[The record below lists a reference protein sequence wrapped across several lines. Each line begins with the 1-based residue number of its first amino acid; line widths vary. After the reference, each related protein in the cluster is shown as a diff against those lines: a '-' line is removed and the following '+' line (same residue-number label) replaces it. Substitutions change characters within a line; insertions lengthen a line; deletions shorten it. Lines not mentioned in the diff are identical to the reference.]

1 MKNIEL
7 PLLTPAVIRTSRLS
21 HEGANP
27 PPPPAD
33 QGFVASVKSQ
43 TPPASSGQP
52 WQLQLDVGGRPLT
65 VQSERPLPPGSV
77 LLLTL
82 SQDDPPLLDVK
93 AVQLPSEKPSS
104 SLLNQPLNLEQRLQ
118 AAAQQLRQ
126 SASLPV
132 AVRELLA
139 ARLPFYSQ
147 TSAKASVQGSGPG
160 SGNGSAQ
167 QTLLTGLTTASA
179 ASSGSAATSAAGSAT
194 AAQPASVSPSLL
206 SLLQPQAA
214 NRKVG
219 AYTEMAAYRPP
230 QAGNPL
236 SRGVNTQQ
244 SSLPVPGAGSGAD
257 RLLTLLTQSRTLPA
271 EVTQQLQDFV
281 SRLPSKGE
289 LSKPQTLQ
297 QQVRNNPLNFEKLAL
312 DHVMSKLLPAGER
325 LQQNTSSGAA
335 RESLGHAF
343 RHLWQGA
350 TGTAVAQKMENAP
363 LQSVINQLMT
373 ASASGEKDAT
383 AIHTLPDTQP
393 LHQQL
398 PEGLRDN
405 LKGLLLLVSRHLT
418 HNGNATANSA
428 AAAQADGQPMLQA
441 ETFRLLHSVL
451 ARTEQEQVRLVQQA
465 DPYPATIPLLF
476 RDGTEIRQ
484 VSIDINRDEGGET
497 SDKQK
502 KAVRWHLTLH
512 FDLDQLGPLDVEL
525 ELMAPGVSARFWSE
539 TTDTLSLL
547 NTSLQPLRQRLAGM
561 GAEVGELEV
570 RHGRKLPEDQQLTIR
585 HSLVDVRT

>member
-52 WQLQLDVGGRPLT
+52 WQLQLDVGGRALT

-104 SLLNQPLNLEQRLQ
+104 SLLHQPLNLEQRLQ

-147 TSAKASVQGSGPG
+147 TSTKASASQASAQGSGPG
-160 SGNGSAQ
+160 SGQGSVQ

-179 ASSGSAATSAAGSAT
+179 ASSGSGATSAAGSAT

-230 QAGNPL
+230 QAGNPV
-236 SRGVNTQQ
+236 SQGVNTQQ
-244 SSLPVPGAGSGAD
+244 SSLPVPSAGSGAD

-281 SRLPSKGE
+281 SRLPAKGE
-289 LSKPQTLQ
+289 LSQP
-297 QQVRNNPLNFEKLAL
+297 V
-312 DHVMSKLLPAGER
+312 S
-325 LQQNTSSGAA
+325 QN
-335 RESLGHAF
+335 
-343 RHLWQGA
+343 
-350 TGTAVAQKMENAP
+350 
-363 LQSVINQLMT
+363 
-373 ASASGEKDAT
+373 
-383 AIHTLPDTQP
+383 
-393 LHQQL
+393 
-398 PEGLRDN
+398 
-405 LKGLLLLVSRHLT
+405 
-418 HNGNATANSA
+418 
-428 AAAQADGQPMLQA
+428 
-441 ETFRLLHSVL
+441 
-451 ARTEQEQVRLVQQA
+451 
-465 DPYPATIPLLF
+465 
-476 RDGTEIRQ
+476 
-484 VSIDINRDEGGET
+484 
-497 SDKQK
+497 
-502 KAVRWHLTLH
+502 
-512 FDLDQLGPLDVEL
+512 
-525 ELMAPGVSARFWSE
+525 
-539 TTDTLSLL
+539 
-547 NTSLQPLRQRLAGM
+547 
-561 GAEVGELEV
+561 
-570 RHGRKLPEDQQLTIR
+570 
-585 HSLVDVRT
+585 

>member
-1 MKNIEL
+1 MTNIEL

-21 HEGANP
+21 HEGASP

-52 WQLQLDVGGRPLT
+52 WQLQLDVGGRALT

-93 AVQLPSEKPSS
+93 AVQLPSEKPSA

-147 TSAKASVQGSGPG
+147 DAGKTPASQATSNGPTQQAQLSATQLNSANAAGVQSPAR
-160 SGNGSAQ
+160 SA
-167 QTLLTGLTTASA
+167 G
-179 ASSGSAATSAAGSAT
+179 AATSPIAA
-194 AAQPASVSPSLL
+194 PPSLL

-230 QAGNPL
+230 QAGNPV
-236 SRGVNTQQ
+236 SQGVNTQQ
-244 SSLPVPGAGSGAD
+244 SSLPVPSAGSGAD

-271 EVTQQLQDFV
+271 EVAQQLQDFV
-281 SRLPSKGE
+281 SRLPAKGE
-289 LSKPQTLQ
+289 LSQPQTLQ
-297 QQVRNNPLNFEKLAL
+297 QQVHNNPLNFEKQAL

-335 RESLGHAF
+335 RESLSHAF
-343 RHLWQGA
+343 RHFWQGA

-363 LQSVINQLMT
+363 LQSVINQLIS
-373 ASASGEKDAT
+373 ASAETEKSAT
-383 AIHTLPDTQP
+383 GVHSLPGSQP
-393 LHQQL
+393 LHQPL

-405 LKGLLLLVSRHLT
+405 LKGLLLLISRHLT
-418 HNGNATANSA
+418 QTGNAAANSA
-428 AAAQADGQPMLQA
+428 SAAQTDGQAILQA

-476 RDGTEIRQ
+476 RDGAEIRQ

-502 KAVRWHLTLH
+502 KTVRWHLTLH